1 MIAKYCAVLRIVR
14 EPRHERGIFMDYFLL
29 KQDVRYTNVPT
40 LQKVMETI
48 DPWKLY
54 DLQPEDIVKPLMFH
68 VKADAES
75 IFIDYLEGPIPLIS
89 DALKRLV
96 QAYVPEMPMKL
107 TILTQIEQRIQKNY
121 YIPFVER
128 LTAVHPESEWNLDQS
143 VFQLVLQADAIRSH
157 KIFTIQESAIPMII
171 VRLDVAE
178 SILRRD
184 YTGIALEQVEVK

>member
-1 MIAKYCAVLRIVR
+1 
-14 EPRHERGIFMDYFLL
+14 MDYFLL
-29 KQDVRYTNVPT
+29 KQDVRYTNVPM
-40 LQKVMETI
+40 LKKVMETI

-75 IFIDYLEGPIPLIS
+75 TFVDYIEGPISLIS
-89 DALKRLV
+89 DSLKRLF
-96 QAYVPEMPMKL
+96 QAYVPELPLKL
-107 TILTQIEQRIQKNY
+107 TILTQIEQKIQKNY

-143 VFQLVLQADAIRSH
+143 VLKKLVLQADAIRGH
-157 KIFTIQESAIPMII
+157 KIFRIQESTAPMII

-184 YTGIALEQVEVK
+184 YTGITLEQVRVQ

>member
-1 MIAKYCAVLRIVR
+1 
-14 EPRHERGIFMDYFLL
+14 MDYFLL
-29 KQDVRYTNVPT
+29 KQDVRYTHVPA

-128 LTAVHPESEWNLDQS
+128 LAAVHPESEWNLDQS
-143 VFQLVLQADAIRSH
+143 VLRKLVLRADAIRGH
-157 KIFTIQESAIPMII
+157 KIFRIQESATPMII
-171 VRLDVAE
+171 VRLDIAE

-184 YTGIALEQVEVK
+184 YTGIALEQIQVK